1 MSYQTYIFDLDGTL
15 LDTLDDLADAVNEA
29 LKSVNRPLRSRE
41 EVRSFVGDGAA
52 KLIERALG
60 GENNSE
66 AFFLAYERFK
76 EYYSKNNRVKTKP
89 YYGVEKLLKRLN
101 EAGKTCAIV
110 SNKPDG
116 AVKDLAAYFFPD
128 TIKIAVGENEAG
140 GVKRKPC
147 PDSLFK
153 VMELLG
159 ADEKKTVYIGDSEVD
174 IKTAKNANL
183 PCVSVAWGFKDLD
196 FLKEQGA
203 TEIVTCPLEI
213 LNI

>member
-1 MSYQTYIFDLDGTL
+1 MSYETYIFDLDGTL

-29 LKSVNRPLRSRE
+29 LRGVDRPLRTRE
-41 EVRSFVGDGAA
+41 EVRSFVGDGVA
-52 KLIERALG
+52 KLIERALD

-66 AFFLAYERFK
+66 TFYTACERFK
-76 EYYSKNNRVKTKP
+76 ELYSKNSRVKTKP

-101 EAGKTCAIV
+101 EEGKVCAIV

-116 AVKDLAAYFFPD
+116 AVKALAAYFFPD

-147 PDSLFK
+147 PDALLK
-153 VMELLG
+153 VMEQLG
-159 ADEKKTVYIGDSEVD
+159 ADEKTTVYIGDSEVD
-174 IKTAKNANL
+174 IMTAKNANL
-183 PCVSVAWGFKDLD
+183 PCVSVTWGFKDVD

-203 TEIVTCPLEI
+203 TKIVTCPLEI
-213 LNI
+213 LNV